1 MAKKSE
7 QPWHENFIEYMDFI
21 VHDPNYDG
29 LTYTINAEGRPSW
42 FSTKKTKRGQQHIQ
56 WCLQKADEL
65 HLEYSPTDTSGLYA
79 RVMRYIHPTKNKV
92 CQICG
97 ETMCVEYRYP
107 TKNTLKALS
116 KAFKIDFTQTDH
128 IDEIWDTLI
137 SNGHSQE
144 ELILFF
150 LKRSKALKEYIGK
163 ITTKE
168 DLVNLLASQSMS
180 KTSQVL
186 SPGAMSDFPDR
197 YDGFHTYNL
206 CCRAYFDKGRFKEN
220 MRSYIQDRRAYE
232 YWSDGNIHAANRFM
246 GSQFFSGTTADHVGP
261 ISLGFV
267 HDPRY
272 LQPMEGG
279 DNSSKR
285 NHLRLEDIE
294 SIITI
299 YEKTGVYPMS
309 WFSALIWEHIK
320 ENYIEHQE
328 LIDTTYRNALLENM
342 VCFMYVLNYVMT
354 HCAENGKTI
363 LSKCFLEK
371 HFEEFSYDYY
381 FKSDGTILETIPRHL
396 TERAAKELARYKE
409 IAFDAVRDFNDKDN
423 RRISSTYPSE
433 IQSELENLTAKIN
446 TGNSSMADIK
456 QSIENII
463 IQVENKIIE
472 KIKEDY

>member
-42 FSTKKTKRGQQHIQ
+42 FSTKNSKRGQQHIQ
-56 WCLQKADEL
+56 WCLNKANEL
-65 HLEYSPTDTSGLYA
+65 NFEYNHSDTSGLYA

-97 ETMCVEYRYP
+97 ETMSVEYRYP
-107 TKNTLKALS
+107 TQYTLSALS
-116 KAFKIDFTQTDH
+116 KAFEIDFTQTDH
-128 IDEIWDTLI
+128 IEEIWDTLI
-137 SNGHSQE
+137 ANEHTPE
-144 ELILFF
+144 DIILFF
-150 LKRSKALKEYIGK
+150 LKRSDALKEHIGK
-163 ITTKE
+163 ITNRDALIK
-168 DLVNLLASQSMS
+168 LLAEQSITKKS
-180 KTSQVL
+180 IVL

-246 GSQFFSGTTADHVGP
+246 GSQYFFGTTADHVGP

-294 SIITI
+294 SIISI
-299 YEKTGVYPMS
+299 YAKTNIYPMS
-309 WFSALIWEHIK
+309 WFSAHIWEHIK
-320 ENYIEHQE
+320 DNYTNHPN
-328 LIDTTYRNALLENM
+328 LIDTVYRNALLENM
-342 VCFMYVLNYVMT
+342 VCFMYVLNYIIQQCGET
-354 HCAENGKTI
+354 GKDI
-363 LSKCFLEK
+363 LTKCFLEK
-371 HFEEFSYDYY
+371 HFVEFSYDYH
-381 FKSDGTILETIPRHL
+381 FDSDGTILKTLPRHL
-396 TERAAKELARYKE
+396 TERASKELRRYTE
-409 IAFDAVRDFNDKDN
+409 IAFEAVKNFNNKDN
-423 RRISSTYPSE
+423 RRISSNHPA
-433 IQSELENLTAKIN
+433 QMHGKLNNLVRDIN
-446 TGNSSMADIK
+446 TGSKSINDIK
-456 QSIENII
+456 KSIEDII
-463 IQVENKIIE
+463 AQMEDMIIE
-472 KIKEDY
+472 KIKEEY